1 MFRVPKL
8 DRNTEGGNRKH
19 ASALH
24 PRGRR
29 GASGLNGPF
38 WHPGY
43 IGIAPEG
50 AAKRFSLSFGR
61 VEEGVTAPARS
72 DEVRNSDRTMTL
84 NSRSITAALREPTV
98 LALDSAGSGCSVVVA
113 AGENVLAAERCTI
126 AHGQAERLLV
136 MVDAVMRKSG
146 LSTLALDIVGT
157 TIGPGSFT
165 GIRVGL
171 AAVRG
176 IALATGARSVGVTGF
191 EAVAS
196 GLCPRANERENGFLL
211 VALESRREDIYIQLF
226 DYAHRPLGEPSAAM
240 PRALAR
246 GLSAIIGEAPLL
258 VAGDAAQRAANM
270 LLPRFATIVAEES
283 GPDAAGVL
291 RAVLR
296 RARASENL
304 PKPLPLYLRPPD
316 VTVST
321 AHRGGGW

>member
-1 MFRVPKL
+1 
-8 DRNTEGGNRKH
+8 
-19 ASALH
+19 
-24 PRGRR
+24 
-29 GASGLNGPF
+29 
-38 WHPGY
+38 
-43 IGIAPEG
+43 
-50 AAKRFSLSFGR
+50 
-61 VEEGVTAPARS
+61 
-72 DEVRNSDRTMTL
+72 VRNSDRTATL
-84 NSRSITAALREPTV
+84 NSRRITAALGEPTV

-113 AGENVLAAERCTI
+113 AGETVLAAERCTT

-146 LSTLALDIVGT
+146 LSALALDIVGT

-191 EAVAS
+191 EAVAA
-196 GLCPRANERENGFLL
+196 GLAPWADERESGFLL
-211 VALESRREDIYIQLF
+211 VALESRRADLFIQLF
-226 DYAHRPLGEPSAAM
+226 DYAHRPLGEPTAAM
-240 PRALAR
+240 PGALAKA
-246 GLSAIIGEAPLL
+246 LSGIIGEAPLL

-270 LLPRFATIVAEES
+270 LLSRADTIVVEES

-296 RARASENL
+296 RARESENL

-321 AHRGGGW
+321 AHQGADR